1 LIRKSLH
8 RRQVIPRWE
17 IFTHERPLQVPES
30 ANFLPTFA
38 MSTIERERRVEF
50 NDGMDELPS
59 LVNDVENLCDA
70 LEGADPRTAAIL
82 RRRYEK
88 RGLMKAYP
96 TDRIMT
102 PPSALGLP
110 PLDAKPCSPE
120 HQKRMVVPPRPRPLP
135 LETKTTE
142 RPSVEKTERKSWAD
156 MSTESEDENGDVVES
171 FGSAASAEGAVEG
184 QEAIVLAWDPINN
197 EASPKAGST
206 PTSEKGAFWLK
217 VWQNMT
223 GTTMD
228 EHLAK
233 QGTTTPPEAATS
245 ESRSE
250 LEGSNGGVAPST
262 GYVPCQAQAPVMNT
276 QQLPVLQAVQAVPV
290 QPVPVQPMMMMFFTP
305 KPMQPNGGPGG
316 PGQPGQPQQMNF
328 MTEAQ
333 SFHSVHSVQSEP
345 EIPPMTPLP
354 TAPCF
359 HMKTAQLGQLS
370 ADRRSFTKTKSKGR
384 LSIASTDRLYN
395 CGIARYS
402 VQFTSGELSNA
413 DGVGIVFSSQ
423 LPCPQNIQRI
433 ISIFAN
439 RTGRICMRADA
450 DVERSHVNIKAM
462 ELGDWLEVVCDF
474 DSRKV
479 TFSVWP
485 ADGGNVSSATV
496 DFSGASDRFRR
507 LSAQVPSCAAGYLA
521 VVLKHPGLTVTLGDA

>member
-1 LIRKSLH
+1 
-8 RRQVIPRWE
+8 
-17 IFTHERPLQVPES
+17 
-30 ANFLPTFA
+30 

-50 NDGMDELPS
+50 SDGMDELPS
-59 LVNDVENLCDA
+59 LDNDVENLCEM
-70 LEGADPRTAAIL
+70 LEDADPRTAAIL

-88 RGLMKAYP
+88 KGLMKAE
-96 TDRIMT
+96 TTT
-102 PPSALGLP
+102 PPLEPLKLGLQALPRLAPLP
-110 PLDAKPCSPE
+110 PPKPVAKPVE
-120 HQKRMVVPPRPRPLP
+120 QTIVANKLEQKVLP
-135 LETKTTE
+135 ASTETE
-142 RPSVEKTERKSWAD
+142 RKSFERKSFERKSFERKSWAD
-156 MSTESEDENGDVVES
+156 MSTDSEDENLENVVS
-171 FGSAASAEGAVEG
+171 FASSDEGNAGTVG
-184 QEAIVLAWDPINN
+184 TQLTWDPIGA
-197 EASPKAGST
+197 EVSVAGFTPSPKGT
-206 PTSEKGAFWLK
+206 FWLE
-217 VWQNMT
+217 VWQKMT
-223 GTTMD
+223 GKSI
-228 EHLAK
+228 EKEL
-233 QGTTTPPEAATS
+233 GTAQEPMAAPQATPAATPPVAFPAPEAMS
-245 ESRSE
+245 PESDKGQG
-250 LEGSNGGVAPST
+250 LT
-262 GYVPCQAQAPVMNT
+262 GYLPCQPTVMNA
-276 QQLPVLQAVQAVPV
+276 QRLPVLQAVQAV
-290 QPVPVQPMMMMFFTP
+290 QAVPVQPMMMLFAPSLGTAS
-305 KPMQPNGGPGG
+305 PGTSF
-316 PGQPGQPQQMNF
+316 NF
-328 MTEAQ
+328 IPVSEAK

-345 EIPPMTPLP
+345 EVPPISPLP
-354 TAPCF
+354 GASCF

-370 ADRRSFTKTKSKGR
+370 PDRRSFTKTKSKGR

-395 CGIARYS
+395 CGVARYC
-402 VQFTSGELSNA
+402 VQFVSGELSNA

-474 DSRKV
+474 DHRKV

>member
-1 LIRKSLH
+1 
-8 RRQVIPRWE
+8 
-17 IFTHERPLQVPES
+17 
-30 ANFLPTFA
+30 

-59 LVNDVENLCDA
+59 LDNDVENLCDV
-70 LEGADPRTAAIL
+70 LEGGDPRTAAIL

-88 RGLMKAYP
+88 KGLMKP
-96 TDRIMT
+96 FPFEKTLT
-102 PPSALGLP
+102 PPSALGLHST
-110 PLDAKPCSPE
+110 AA
-120 HQKRMVVPPRPRPLP
+120 PRPRPEPLP
-135 LETKTTE
+135 APKVTQQPIVPVTKSEKVEPSMEKPE
-142 RPSVEKTERKSWAD
+142 RKSFERKSFDRKSWAD
-156 MSTESEDENGDVVES
+156 MSTDSEDENLENVVS
-171 FGSAASAEGAVEG
+171 FASSEEGAVQG
-184 QEAIVLAWDPINN
+184 TQLSWDPIGA
-197 EASPKAGST
+197 EVSVLSGLT
-206 PTSEKGAFWLK
+206 PTSEKGTFWLK
-217 VWQNMT
+217 VWQKMT
-223 GTTMD
+223 GQSM
-228 EHLAK
+228 ENQLAA
-233 QGTTTPPEAATS
+233 QEPQPQPSAPVAPGARAMATAPEAMSPTADK
-245 ESRSE
+245 
-250 LEGSNGGVAPST
+250 GQGMT
-262 GYVPCQAQAPVMNT
+262 GFLPCQAVMNA
-276 QQLPVLQAVQAVPV
+276 QRLPVLQAVQAVPV
-290 QPVPVQPMMMMFFTP
+290 QPMMMLFTSQLP
-305 KPMQPNGGPGG
+305 ASPGTSF
-316 PGQPGQPQQMNF
+316 NF
-328 MTEAQ
+328 IPVSEAK

-345 EIPPMTPLP
+345 EIPPVTPLP
-354 TAPCF
+354 SAPCF

-370 ADRRSFTKTKSKGR
+370 PDRRSFTKTKSKGR
-384 LSIASTDRLYN
+384 LSIASTDRLHN
-395 CGIARYS
+395 CGVARYC
-402 VQFTSGELSNA
+402 VQFVSGELSNA

-474 DSRKV
+474 DRRKV

>member
-1 LIRKSLH
+1 
-8 RRQVIPRWE
+8 
-17 IFTHERPLQVPES
+17 
-30 ANFLPTFA
+30 

-59 LVNDVENLCDA
+59 LDNDVENLCDV
-70 LEGADPRTAAIL
+70 LEGGNPRTAAIM

-88 RGLMKAYP
+88 KGLMKAFP
-96 TDRIMT
+96 GEKTFT
-102 PPSALGLP
+102 PPSALGLQP
-110 PLDAKPCSPE
+110 PLQRLAPL
-120 HQKRMVVPPRPRPLP
+120 PRPEPAPLP
-135 LETKTTE
+135 VEQPIVPNKLEQKVFQASMETPE
-142 RPSVEKTERKSWAD
+142 RKSFERKSFERKSWAD
-156 MSTESEDENGDVVES
+156 MSTDSEDESPENVVS
-171 FGSAASAEGAVEG
+171 YASSDEGTVG
-184 QEAIVLAWDPINN
+184 TQLTWDPIGAEVSVGRNS
-197 EASPKAGST
+197 ETAGFT
-206 PTSEKGAFWLK
+206 PTPEKGTFWLK
-217 VWQNMT
+217 VWLKMT
-223 GTTMD
+223 GKSM
-228 EHLAK
+228 EKHLSA
-233 QGTTTPPEAATS
+233 QEPQPAPPMAPVARAPGAPGAPAMATPPEAMS
-245 ESRSE
+245 
-250 LEGSNGGVAPST
+250 PSDQGQGMT
-262 GYVPCQAQAPVMNT
+262 GYVPCQPTVMNA
-276 QQLPVLQAVQAVPV
+276 QRLPVLQAVQAV
-290 QPVPVQPMMMMFFTP
+290 QAVPVQPMMMLFAP
-305 KPMQPNGGPGG
+305 QLPPSPGTSF
-316 PGQPGQPQQMNF
+316 NF
-328 MTEAQ
+328 IPVTEAK
-333 SFHSVHSVQSEP
+333 SFHSVQSVQSEP
-345 EIPPMTPLP
+345 EIPPVSPLP
-354 TAPCF
+354 STPCF

-395 CGIARYS
+395 CGVARYC
-402 VQFTSGELSNA
+402 VQFVSGELSNA

-462 ELGDWLEVVCDF
+462 ELGDWLEVLCDF
-474 DSRKV
+474 DRRKV